1 MDADANDG
9 IGQSKRVELRE
20 STMNFHHVAC
30 LLVLSLFAMP
40 PAMAHDL
47 PTPAEIDAEA
57 RAVMQRTQAKG
68 LALAVVDRG
77 RPVSVQAWGVR
88 NGKDEPLETDTVM
101 YGASLTKAVFAY
113 TVMKLVD
120 EGRMTLDAPLSTM
133 LPKPLPDYADEAT
146 KDRYADWSA
155 LDPRWRALTPRIL
168 LAHGGGFA
176 NFGFLE
182 PDGKLAI
189 HFDPGTRYAY
199 SGDGLITLQFA
210 MTTGLG
216 IDLGAETD
224 RVFRELGMPRTSL
237 AWRADFAGNLADGWT
252 AEGAIE
258 PHDERSRVRVA
269 GSMDT
274 TIADFARF
282 AAAFVRGDGLSR
294 QARKAL
300 VHAQLPIT
308 TRTQFP
314 TLQAELA
321 PAERRPDLAAGL
333 GVVVFRGPQG
343 AGFYKGGHN
352 DSTGNTWVCIE
363 KKQRCVVILSND
375 VRAEAGFPR
384 LVSFVLG
391 ETGVPYDWEYGPLR
405 SP

>member
-1 MDADANDG
+1 MKHLPAP
-9 IGQSKRVELRE
+9 
-20 STMNFHHVAC
+20 F
-30 LLVLSLFAMP
+30 LLALGLLAM
-40 PAMAHDL
+40 ATAKAHDL
-47 PTPAEIDAEA
+47 PTPADIDVEA
-57 RAVMQRTQAKG
+57 RALMQRTGAQGVAI
-68 LALAVVDRG
+68 AVIDRG

-88 NGKDEPLETDTVM
+88 NGKGEPLNTDTIM

-113 TVMKLVD
+113 TVMQLVD
-120 EGRMTLDAPLSTM
+120 QGRIALDTPLATM

-146 KDRYADWSA
+146 KDRYTDWSE

-182 PDGKLAI
+182 PGGKLAI

-210 MTTGLG
+210 MATGLG
-216 IDLGAETD
+216 IDIGAETD

-237 AWRADFAGNLADGWT
+237 TWRADFAGNLADGWT
-252 AEGAIE
+252 ADGAIE
-258 PHDERSRVRVA
+258 PHDERSRVRAA

-294 QARKAL
+294 KGRKAL
-300 VHAQLPIT
+300 VHPQLPIT

-314 TLQAELA
+314 TLQPEL
-321 PAERRPDLAAGL
+321 PPTERRPDLAAGL

-352 DSTGNTWVCIE
+352 DSTGNTWVCVE

-375 VRAEAGFPR
+375 VRAEAGFPG
-384 LVSFVLG
+384 LVRFVLG
-391 ETGVPYDWEYGPLR
+391 ETSVPYDWEYGPQ
-405 SP
+405 PPP